1 MAASLLTL
9 LDDLATLFDDIAV
22 MTRVAA
28 RKTAGVIGDDLALNA
43 EQVTGMRADREL
55 PVVWAVAKGA
65 VVNKAILV
73 PAALLIS
80 TFLPQAIV
88 PLLMLGGAFLCYEG
102 FEKTWHKLRPTPPD
116 ARAEQVAHVAALAD
130 ETVDL
135 VAMERAKVKG
145 AVRTDFILSAEV
157 IVIALGTMTTGT
169 TLQRFLALSAVGLGM
184 VVLVYG
190 LVAGLVKLD
199 DLGLRL
205 HRTEG
210 TDASAQSS
218 RSLGAFILRAAP
230 ILMKGLSVLGTAAM
244 FMVGG
249 SILVHGVPPV
259 EHAIAGVV
267 RAIGDASLVG
277 TIVKTLL
284 DALVGIA
291 AGGVL
296 VLLGG
301 GASRLMKRD
310 VPAAATP

>member
-73 PAALLIS
+73 
-80 TFLPQAIV
+80 
-88 PLLMLGGAFLCYEG
+88 AFLCYEG